1 MHRLIYFVI
10 LLSIIR
16 FGLSSDTDLFNG
28 EYHFDTDSISS
39 LPLTTEAI
47 IESIVE
53 DNVTESSLITTT
65 IINEKQFLTEVNLS
79 RFVIN

>member
-10 LLSIIR
+10 LLSIIH
-16 FGLSSDTDLFNG
+16 FGLSSDTDLVNE

-47 IESIVE
+47 IE